1 MRYVSD
7 MHLGLRQKLVLG
19 GLAIV
24 VVVSFG
30 FTLLQL
36 TLTRKARAVF
46 FAREV
51 ATSIGDRSGRPFLAI
66 GRSRPLFRSRPA
78 RVAPHASAYR
88 SSRGA
93 DLQCVRSLGVIHHAR
108 RSKLLVDTN
117 LQLQAS

>member
-7 MHLGLRQKLVLG
+7 MRLGLRQKLVLG

-51 ATSIGDRSGRPFLAI
+51 ATSIGDRSERPFLAI
-66 GRSRPLFRSRPA
+66 GSSFASVVPLAAGESGTARFRIQVEP
-78 RVAPHASAYR
+78 
-88 SSRGA
+88 RG
-93 DLQCVRSLGVIHHAR
+93 
-108 RSKLLVDTN
+108 
-117 LQLQAS
+117 